1 MNLAY
6 LIRACGRQPSVF
18 VGAFRRVVLATAAV
32 IILVASGFAQN
43 AIVGTIQGRAF
54 LSEARLRSLDPGG
67 TGESPAIVSFAQT
80 CAMIDISPWS
90 SSIPQLPL
98 AKVHAESMFVDS
110 SPRLVCSSPSSVLI
124 AMKKILLVL
133 LGSAALLARAADKIV
148 VTVTHDLDLARPA
161 EVIAVPFSE
170 IQRLLPDML
179 FDHLLVKD
187 ATGAVVP
194 SQGTNFLPEEHHD
207 YYQDL
212 VFQHDFAAGEK
223 SATFTIEKTTTTVLP
238 YPAVVFARYIPER
251 FDDFAWEN
259 DRVGHR
265 IYGPGLD
272 SPAAGGSRMI
282 SSGIDVWCKRGRYPI
297 VDRWYVKGH
306 YHTDTGEGLDMY
318 DVGTNRG
325 CGGLGVWDGQ
335 KLFVSQNWKTWKVLA
350 NGPIRAVFE
359 VTYEPWDAGNSVKV
373 SETKRFTVD
382 AGHNLDAIDST
393 FAFTP
398 APGLGGELTIAIG
411 LTRHPKQ
418 AVATS
423 AQDEKS
429 AWISL
434 WEDFK
439 VPMSGNLGT
448 GVILGSA
455 ARFAGLAETGS
466 DRLILAK
473 VKPGETFRYYAGAGW
488 KQSGDFSSIDDW
500 NAYLAAWAK
509 RLASPIKIAN
519 LEAR

>member
-1 MNLAY
+1 MNRKKGGPDIRFCPPAGLRPGRHCSMVES
-6 LIRACGRQPSVF
+6 LIC
-18 VGAFRRVVLATAAV
+18 RVVRPSPPYSTIMKKTPIVLLAGLA
-32 IILVASGFAQN
+32 LVA
-43 AIVGTIQGRAF
+43 RA
-54 LSEARLRSLDPGG
+54 SE
-67 TGESPAIVSFAQT
+67 
-80 CAMIDISPWS
+80 
-90 SSIPQLPL
+90 
-98 AKVHAESMFVDS
+98 
-110 SPRLVCSSPSSVLI
+110 
-124 AMKKILLVL
+124 
-133 LGSAALLARAADKIV
+133 KIV
-148 VTVTHDLDLARPA
+148 VTVTHDLDIARPA
-161 EVIAVPFSE
+161 EVISVPFSE
-170 IQRLLPDML
+170 IQRLLPDMAPDKL

-194 SQGTNFLPEEHHD
+194 SQGTNFKPEEHHD

-223 SATFTIEKTTTTVLP
+223 SATFTIEKTAATVPP

-259 DRVGHR
+259 DRIAHR

-272 SPAAGGSRMI
+272 SPAAGGTRMI
-282 SSGIDVWCKRGRYPI
+282 SSVDVWCKRVRYPI

-306 YHTDTGEGLDMY
+306 YHSDSGEGLDMY

-325 CGGLGVWDGQ
+325 CGGIGVWDGQ
-335 KLFVSQNWKTWKVLA
+335 KLLTSQNWKTWKVLA

-359 VTYEPWDAGNSVKV
+359 LTYEPWDASNGVKV

-398 APGLGGELTIAIG
+398 APGSDGELTIAIG

-418 AVATS
+418 AIATV
-423 AQDEKS
+423 AQDEKA

-439 VPMSGNLGT
+439 APMSGNLGT
-448 GVILGSA
+448 GAILGSA

-473 VKPGETFRYYAGAGW
+473 VKPGETLRYYAGAGW
-488 KQSGDFSSIDDW
+488 KQSGDFSSMDDW
-500 NAYLAAWAK
+500 IIYLTAWAQ
-509 RLASPIKIAN
+509 RLASPIKIAK